1 MSRLSA
7 LDASFL
13 RVETPTAH
21 MHVGWLS
28 TLELP
33 RGADRLDAEGLVAR
47 IGARL
52 HLAPRFRQRVVGAP
66 LGFGEAMWKDDLA
79 FDLRRHVEV
88 LDSRHPM
95 NAAGLQR
102 LAGTFFSEQLDR
114 NRPLWRLLIVPR
126 LRGGRASLLGKVHHA
141 MVDGIAAVELGM
153 VLFDVDP
160 TADAPQALEWLP
172 DTGHGGLRMAVE
184 SVADGCLEQFR
195 TARRAARVGLSPG
208 RTLRVAET
216 MRRAALSLAEDA
228 LRPAPPSYLNVS
240 IGPRR
245 AVVTHR
251 MAMKRLAAVKGR
263 CGVKLN
269 DVALTVVAGALRRLA
284 ARRGEEQKDL
294 RVMVP
299 VNVRSGDTSEASGNR
314 ITFAF
319 VELPVSEPD
328 AFRRLLNIRAQTLA
342 IKGSGHIE
350 GSDLLLRSVA
360 LLPEPV
366 KEKAA
371 RLAASPRM
379 YNLTVSNVPGPP
391 IPVYAAGAK
400 VLSIYPIVP
409 IPEEHALSI
418 GMLSYG
424 DYLHMSAYADP
435 DALPGLSPLSIL
447 LEDSLAELEI
457 VTSARPRLPALPPG
471 SRGLQQPNGQSLAR
485 PARLHKGNRLVGP
498 AGHLRPA

>member
-1 MSRLSA
+1 
-7 LDASFL
+7 
-13 RVETPTAH
+13 
-21 MHVGWLS
+21 MHVGWVA

-33 RGADRLDAEGLVAR
+33 RGAQRLDVEGFIAS

-66 LGFGEAMWKDDLA
+66 LGFGEAMWKDEPD
-79 FDLRRHVEV
+79 FDLRRHVRV
-88 LDSRHPM
+88 LDERHPL

-102 LAGTFFSEQLDR
+102 LAGSFFSEQLDR
-114 NRPLWRLLIVPR
+114 ARPLWQIAIVPQ
-126 LRGGRASLLGKVHHA
+126 LRGGRAAVLGKVHHA

-153 VLFDVDP
+153 VLFDLDP
-160 TADAPQALEWLP
+160 SAETPQALEWSP
-172 DTGHGGLRMAVE
+172 DTGHAGLRLAVE
-184 SVADGCLEQFR
+184 SVADGALEQFR
-195 TARRAARVGLSPG
+195 AARRAATVGLSPR
-208 RTLRVAET
+208 RTLRVADT

-228 LRPAPPSYLNVS
+228 LRPAPPSYLNVD
-240 IGPRR
+240 IGPQRTLI
-245 AVVTHR
+245 THR
-251 MAMKRLAAVKGR
+251 IAMKRLLAIKGL

-284 ARRGEEQKDL
+284 ARRGEEKKDL

-299 VNVRSGDTSEASGNR
+299 VNVRSADSEAGGNR

-328 AFRRLLNIRAQTLA
+328 AYRRLLSIRAQTLA

-379 YNLTVSNVPGPP
+379 YNLTVSNVPGPRVP
-391 IPVYAAGAK
+391 LYAAGAR
-400 VLSIYPIVP
+400 VLSIYPIIP
-409 IPEEHALSI
+409 IPDQHALSI

-424 DYLHMSAYADP
+424 EHLHMSAYADP
-435 DALPGLSPLSIL
+435 EALPGLSPLSIL
-447 LEDSLAELEI
+447 LEDSLTELEI
-457 VTSARPRLPALPPG
+457 VTSARPRALPAPDGAHSLGSSTVQPTRSSSARSSSLGLVPTIAPPD
-471 SRGLQQPNGQSLAR
+471 
-485 PARLHKGNRLVGP
+485 PA
-498 AGHLRPA
+498 

>member
-13 RVETPTAH
+13 RVETPAAH
-21 MHVGWLS
+21 MHVGGLS

-33 RGADRLDAEGLVAR
+33 RGVARLDVEGLVSR

-66 LGFGEAMWKDDLA
+66 LGFGEAMWKDDPG
-79 FDLRRHVEV
+79 FDLRRHVSV
-88 LDSRHPM
+88 VDARHPM

-102 LAGTFFSEQLDR
+102 LAGSFFSEQLDR
-114 NRPLWRLLIVPR
+114 ARPLWRILIVPR
-126 LRGGRASLLGKVHHA
+126 LRGGRAAVLGKVHHA
-141 MVDGIAAVELGM
+141 MVDGVAAVELGM

-160 TADAPQALEWLP
+160 AAEAPRALEWSP
-172 DTGHGGLRMAVE
+172 DEGHAGLRLAVE
-184 SVADGCLEQFR
+184 SVADGCLDQFR
-195 TARRAARVGLSPG
+195 AARRAATVGLSPR

-228 LRPAPPSYLNVS
+228 LRAAPPSYLNVA

-245 AVVTHR
+245 TVITHR
-251 MAMKRLAAVKGR
+251 MAMKRLVAMKGR

-269 DVALTVVAGALRRLA
+269 DVALAVVAGALRRLA
-284 ARRGEEQKDL
+284 ARRGEEQHDL

-299 VNVRSGDTSEASGNR
+299 VNVRSADSEAGGNR

-328 AFRRLLNIRAQTLA
+328 PFRRLLGIRAQTLA
-342 IKGSGHIE
+342 IKGSGTIE

-360 LLPEPV
+360 LLPEPL

-379 YNLTVSNVPGPP
+379 YNLTVSNVPGPR
-391 IPVYAAGAK
+391 IPLYAAGAR
-400 VLSIYPIVP
+400 VLSIYPIIP
-409 IPEEHALSI
+409 IPDQHALSI

-424 DYLHMSAYADP
+424 DHLHVSAYADP
-435 DALPGLSPLSIL
+435 EALPGLSPLSIL

-457 VTSARPRLPALPPG
+457 VTAAPALSSAAPNGSARRAVTTGNERRPG
-471 SRGLQQPNGQSLAR
+471 M
-485 PARLHKGNRLVGP
+485 HLVTSSE
-498 AGHLRPA
+498 